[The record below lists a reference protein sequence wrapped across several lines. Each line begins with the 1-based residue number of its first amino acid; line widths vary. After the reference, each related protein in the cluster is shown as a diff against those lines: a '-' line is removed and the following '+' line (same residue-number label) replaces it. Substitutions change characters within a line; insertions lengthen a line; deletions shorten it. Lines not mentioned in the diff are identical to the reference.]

1 MCTCAYLSVM
11 IRCYNQ
17 LCCKCLHLSLIIK
30 SAVHVDIFMLIS
42 ALMFLC
48 TGLLYMCIDAIIG
61 NAVNVYILVL
71 SSAVLYLCTSY
82 RYNQVWCTC
91 VYPRAIL
98 SYAVHRHILSWGLY
112 SIILYIYVFILLLL
126 SALLSI
132 GILYLSAIYMSAFH
146 DFVLAVIS
154 IRLYMCTS

>member
-1 MCTCAYLSVM
+1 MHAFVLVLKHVLLYMCKSWTLVLQSVLLYMFTCVYLSAM

-61 NAVNVYILVL
+61 HAVNVYI
-71 SSAVLYLCTSY
+71 
-82 RYNQVWCTC
+82 
-91 VYPRAIL
+91 
-98 SYAVHRHILSWGLY
+98 
-112 SIILYIYVFILLLL
+112 
-126 SALLSI
+126 
-132 GILYLSAIYMSAFH
+132 
-146 DFVLAVIS
+146 
-154 IRLYMCTS
+154 